1 MIGLFAVPAIA
12 QYSRDASASQKLDEA
27 FNNHYLMMD
36 LDKAEDLLVGTVS
49 ACEDKCSPE
58 TKAKVWMYVGIVR
71 GSARGEPAGARAAF

>member
-12 QYSRDASASQKLDEA
+12 QYSRDASASQKIDEA
-27 FNNHYLMMD
+27 INNHYLMMD

-49 ACEDKCSPE
+49 ACEDKCSPG

-71 GSARGEPAGARAAF
+71 GSGKQDQAGAADA